1 MQRGLYFDELRE
13 GAQYKTAR
21 FTVTEDAVIRFAM
34 EWDAQPFHVDAIAA
48 QDSVF
53 GGLVGS
59 GLQTLLLSY
68 RLYYDDGLLK
78 GTALAGLGIDRMSFH
93 RPLRP
98 GATIQVEYAL
108 AEVRAST
115 KPGRGIVRIDMM
127 TRDAA
132 GDIVLTFSLSA
143 LVAARP
149 AGGSAAPGPTR
160 QERS

>member
-1 MQRGLYFDELRE
+1 MQRGLYFDELQQ

-59 GLQTLLLSY
+59 GLQTLMLSY
-68 RLYYDDGLLK
+68 RLYYDHGLLK
-78 GTALAGLGIDRMSFH
+78 GTALAGLGIDRIRFH

-108 AEVRAST
+108 GEVRASM
-115 KPGRGIVRIDMM
+115 KPGRGIVRVDLT

-132 GDIVLTFSLSA
+132 GEIILTFSLAA

-149 AGGSAAPGPTR
+149 TESSAAPKSIEETA
-160 QERS
+160 